1 MSSPRTARAISPKR
15 LASSSSRQQPLE
27 ALLFGVAAAVV
38 WGFADYAAAIAARR
52 VGAVRTAF
60 GMQTTGLV
68 SYAIVLI
75 ALGRWPALEAGE
87 ASYAIALGI
96 LGVASVAALYRAL
109 ALGPVAVVA
118 PVVASYVAVTVLLVV
133 VFLGERL
140 SLAQVISA
148 AVVFVGVVT
157 TSTDAR
163 QLRATLGRPI
173 PGVQIGLLATVGFGI
188 WGAIFAAATRAY
200 PWPAVILTLRAASVL
215 FVGAF
220 VIFRRIDL
228 RVFRDRRALA
238 LATTVGVLDTFAN
251 ALFAL
256 GIESGY
262 ASIAASG
269 SGAYPII
276 PAILGVVALRER
288 LAPNQYVGIAILV
301 CGLVA
306 LGAVS

>member
-1 MSSPRTARAISPKR
+1 
-15 LASSSSRQQPLE
+15 
-27 ALLFGVAAAVV
+27 
-38 WGFADYAAAIAARR
+38 
-52 VGAVRTAF
+52 
-60 GMQTTGLV
+60 MQATGLV
-68 SYAIVLI
+68 SFAI
-75 ALGRWPALEAGE
+75 ALFAFGGWPALEPDE
-87 ASYAIALGI
+87 VPYALALGV
-96 LGVASVAALYRAL
+96 LGVVSITALYRAL

-140 SLAQVISA
+140 TGPQLAA
-148 AVVFVGVVT
+148 ATVTFVGVVL
-157 TSTDAR
+157 TSTDGR
-163 QLRATLGRPI
+163 RLRATLGRPV
-173 PGVQIGLLATVGFGI
+173 PGVRIGLIATVGFGM
-188 WGAIFAAATRAY
+188 WGAVFAAATRAY

-215 FVGAF
+215 IVGAF
-220 VIFRRIDL
+220 VILRRIDL
-228 RVFRDRRALA
+228 TVFRDRRALA

-256 GIESGY
+256 GIESGS

-301 CGLVA
+301 SGLVA
-306 LGAVS
+306 LGAVSS